1 MPKVKDLN
9 KLDRAMAER
18 ELARTKPSDPT
29 IAAKKRRLQPY
40 KNKSLLKKLVTEWL
54 KQGGTTK

>member
-18 ELARTKPSDPT
+18 ELARIKPSDPA

-40 KNKSLLKKLVTEWL
+40 KNKSMLKKLVTEWL